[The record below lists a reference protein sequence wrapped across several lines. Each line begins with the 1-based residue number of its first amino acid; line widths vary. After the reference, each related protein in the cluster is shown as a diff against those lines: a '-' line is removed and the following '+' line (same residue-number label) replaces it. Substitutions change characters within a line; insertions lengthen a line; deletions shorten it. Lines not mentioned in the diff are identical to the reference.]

1 MFPGLQTNRAV
12 TKKRFRM
19 IFFFFGSV
27 LHINFILLF
36 RLRVYD
42 GNKSVFPVS

>member
-1 MFPGLQTNRAV
+1 MLNKFDFIKKLLQKTLPYD
-12 TKKRFRM
+12 
-19 IFFFFGSV
+19 FFGSV

>member
-1 MFPGLQTNRAV
+1 MFPGLQINRAV
-12 TKKRFRM
+12 KKTLPYD
-19 IFFFFGSV
+19 FFGSV

>member
-1 MFPGLQTNRAV
+1 MFPGLQTNRVV

-19 IFFFFGSV
+19 IFFGSV